1 MQNWIPLRG
10 ALELWQAA
18 IFALSV
24 GVELRVKENVASL
37 KLQRG
42 MEDIYDALIQNSR
55 YSNICTLSGRT
66 AWYPR
71 KQVQTLPRSK
81 NKKDAQEA
89 CYCLDRYSTVISRP
103 QWQRKKLYKGGG
115 GQNMAWNSCV
125 ALKTVLL
132 IVGVHLGSIYSSEGQ
147 MAKGGGK

>member
-1 MQNWIPLRG
+1 MQNWIPLKG

-66 AWYPR
+66 ALDPR
-71 KQVQTLPRSK
+71 KQIQVGEQEKCTRGILLFRSLQHSHIK
-81 NKKDAQEA
+81 A
-89 CYCLDRYSTVISRP
+89 S
-103 QWQRKKLYKGGG
+103 
-115 GQNMAWNSCV
+115 
-125 ALKTVLL
+125 
-132 IVGVHLGSIYSSEGQ
+132 
-147 MAKGGGK
+147 MAKEKII

>member
-1 MQNWIPLRG
+1 MKDYVIRKSKTNLINWSYLQNWIPLKG

-55 YSNICTLSGRT
+55 YSNICTLREKWRT
-66 AWYPR
+66 R
-71 KQVQTLPRSK
+71 KMHKSHV
-81 NKKDAQEA
+81 
-89 CYCLDRYSTVISRP
+89 
-103 QWQRKKLYKGGG
+103 
-115 GQNMAWNSCV
+115 
-125 ALKTVLL
+125 
-132 IVGVHLGSIYSSEGQ
+132 
-147 MAKGGGK
+147 